1 MNVFVIFAPG
11 VGGNHLANMIA
22 TDPQFKS
29 RATIEQ
35 YRAAKKYA
43 HHSVMQNLT
52 NLQIDS
58 YNNNVLCGHFG
69 ELYWLDRSLFE
80 HKQVVIIDIPLDKNS
95 FAYKRF
101 QIKNGNLSGY
111 HVEEQ
116 RSLYTP
122 EMIKRVTGI
131 SDYYTIPAESVVT
144 NKSPVDLLIG
154 MNYNVDKEICEQMH
168 TEWIKHNLEIG

>member
-11 VGGNHLANMIA
+11 LGGNHLANMIA
-22 TDPQFKS
+22 TDPRFKS

-35 YRAAKKYA
+35 YQAAKKYA
-43 HHSVMQNLT
+43 HHSGMQNLS

-58 YNNNVLCGHFG
+58 YDNNVFCGHFG

-80 HKQVVIIDIPLDKNS
+80 PIQVVIIDIPIDKNS

-101 QIKNGNLSGY
+101 QIKNSNLNTY
-111 HVEEQ
+111 IIEEQ

-122 EMIKRVTGI
+122 EIIKRVTGI
-131 SDYYTIPAESVVT
+131 SDHYTIPAESVVT
-144 NKSPVDLLIG
+144 DNSPVDLLIG